1 MKKANVIRKP
11 GLTIDVRAATVISDG
26 VRLSAMP
33 AVTEAPQTLA
43 GSVRGATASSG
54 DGSSER
60 RLIIDQSRYR
70 KPPKNK

>member
-1 MKKANVIRKP
+1 MKKARVIREP
-11 GLTIDVRAATVISDG
+11 GLALDVPGATAIG
-26 VRLSAMP
+26 GIRLSAMP
-33 AVTEAPQTLA
+33 AVTAEAPQTLA

-70 KPPKNK
+70 KPPRNK